1 MFYQYVNSTDITVNC
16 GPRANPD
23 IAGIVIRISL
33 YLQGLFSIL
42 LGFRENSSREVI
54 FANIALQAALLR
66 MIVAT
71 YFDST
76 IDVPHSII
84 AGHFA
89 VMMSIC
95 RSTPIDLGRY
105 FLQSKAGL
113 KTVTRIWLLDI
124 VIRSILLCFDY
135 RLWEMIGK
143 VTMENSSCQGMG
155 KWVFLGK
162 TLEVGTRG
170 MSSIPLALAVLDIV
184 LALLRVVGELMRL
197 WTLRKE
203 EYVTISR
210 QIGFDS
216 RLWWVNQAYIKARNV
231 FNGNIDYKGWDW
243 ELVCRW
249 MRRIAQL
256 QRVIVCTYVVWTVE
270 KMVVVNGIAADRAP
284 GTFGQIFAIANVVVM
299 FSVLT
304 LRYRSFISFKGIQ
317 FSV

>member
-1 MFYQYVNSTDITVNC
+1 MTVNC
-16 GPRANPD
+16 GPRGNPD
-23 IAGIVIRISL
+23 VAGLVVRISL
-33 YLQGLFSIL
+33 YLQGLFSII
-42 LGFRENSSREVI
+42 LGFRENSSREVL
-54 FANIALQAALLR
+54 FASISLQAASLR

-95 RSTPIDLGRY
+95 RSTPIDFGRD

-124 VIRSILLCFDY
+124 VFRSILLCFDY
-135 RLWEMIGK
+135 RLWEMVGK
-143 VTMENSSCQGMG
+143 IKMENSSCQSMG

-170 MSSIPLALAVLDIV
+170 MSSIPLAFAVLDIV
-184 LALLRVVGELMRL
+184 WALLRVVGELMRL
-197 WTLRKE
+197 WTLRQEK
-203 EYVTISR
+203 YVTISR
-210 QIGFDS
+210 QIAFDS
-216 RLWWVNQAYIKARNV
+216 RIWWVNQAYIKARHV

-243 ELVCRW
+243 RLVCRW
-249 MRRIAQL
+249 MRRISQL
-256 QRVIVCTYVVWTVE
+256 QRVIFCAYVAWTVE
-270 KMVVVNGIAADRAP
+270 KMVVMNGLASEGAP
-284 GTFGQIFAIANVVVM
+284 WTFGQIFAIANVVVM

-317 FSV
+317 LSV